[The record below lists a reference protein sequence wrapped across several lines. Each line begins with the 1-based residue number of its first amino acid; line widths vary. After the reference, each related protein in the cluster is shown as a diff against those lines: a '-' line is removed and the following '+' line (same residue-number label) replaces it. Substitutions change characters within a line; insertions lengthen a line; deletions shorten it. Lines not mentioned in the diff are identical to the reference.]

1 MYIPRIMANM
11 MLATTANS
19 TSIHFGM
26 GHQCH
31 KHNKIFT
38 LEHIHECDELVNCKK
53 IGEFSNKLK
62 VKHILDWDKEER
74 LEAIAQFAS
83 LTI

>member
-1 MYIPRIMANM
+1 MARM

-26 GHQCH
+26 GYQCH

-38 LEHIHECDELVNCKK
+38 LEHIHECDTLVNCKK
-53 IGEFSNKLK
+53 IRDFSNKLK
-62 VKHILDWDKEER
+62 LKHILDWDKEER
-74 LEAIAQFAS
+74 LEAIGQFAS
-83 LTI
+83 LTV